1 MSEASNAAAA
11 AQLVRL
17 AALAAL
23 TDAVLRRTYPSRP
36 EGVAA
41 RAMLSDYYARE
52 IEQAAGADFADLYV
66 ALVEARGAAIDY
78 LSRLIADLAP
88 VITVEAPASMP
99 SLYWGYRLY
108 GDPNRGAELVARNAV
123 RHPSFM
129 PATFSALAR

>member
-1 MSEASNAAAA
+1 MSESSNAAAA

-23 TDAVLRRTYPSRP
+23 TDAVLRADYPSRP
-36 EGVAA
+36 DGVAA
-41 RAMLSDYYARE
+41 RTMLADYYGRE
-52 IEQAAGADFADLYV
+52 IEQAAGADYADLYV

-88 VITVEAPASMP
+88 VITIDAPTGMP
-99 SLYWGYRLY
+99 SLYWAYRLY
-108 GDPNRGAELVARNAV
+108 ADPARGGELVARNNV